1 MARPAIND
9 VCVKFE
15 KWVCP
20 SPVPRHPPEA
30 ELAASPTTKTFSSPG
45 IVSDGSLRLLFG
57 SGVPR
62 RRSRGWGMTFSS
74 KVERADG
81 RLVFT
86 PAGRVDAESVDDF
99 TAAVVA
105 AAREAKAA
113 GVTLVVDLAQLAFM
127 VSRGLRALT
136 MAQREG
142 AAMKL
147 AAPNAEMAEILKISR
162 YDKLFE
168 ILDEA

>member
-1 MARPAIND
+1 
-9 VCVKFE
+9 
-15 KWVCP
+15 
-20 SPVPRHPPEA
+20 
-30 ELAASPTTKTFSSPG
+30 
-45 IVSDGSLRLLFG
+45 
-57 SGVPR
+57 
-62 RRSRGWGMTFSS
+62 MTFSS

-142 AAMKL
+142 AALTL
-147 AAPNAEMAEILKISR
+147 AAPNTEMAEILKISR
-162 YDKLFE
+162 YAKLFE

>member
-1 MARPAIND
+1 
-9 VCVKFE
+9 
-15 KWVCP
+15 
-20 SPVPRHPPEA
+20 
-30 ELAASPTTKTFSSPG
+30 
-45 IVSDGSLRLLFG
+45 
-57 SGVPR
+57 
-62 RRSRGWGMTFSS
+62 MTFSS

-81 RLVFT
+81 KLVFT
-86 PAGRVDAESVDDF
+86 PIGRVDAESVEDF
-99 TAAVVA
+99 TTAVVA

-113 GVTLVVDLAQLAFM
+113 GATLVVDLAQLPFM

-147 AAPNAEMAEILKISR
+147 AAPNAQMVEILKISR

-168 ILDEA
+168 ILGEA

>member
-1 MARPAIND
+1 
-9 VCVKFE
+9 
-15 KWVCP
+15 
-20 SPVPRHPPEA
+20 
-30 ELAASPTTKTFSSPG
+30 
-45 IVSDGSLRLLFG
+45 
-57 SGVPR
+57 
-62 RRSRGWGMTFSS
+62 MTFSS

-81 RLVFT
+81 KLVFT
-86 PAGRVDAESVDDF
+86 PIGRVDAESVEDF
-99 TAAVVA
+99 TTAVVA

-113 GVTLVVDLAQLAFM
+113 DVILVVDLAQLPFM

-147 AAPNAEMAEILKISR
+147 AAPTDQMVEILKISR